1 MRLFDNSRIHITLAS
16 TNNWLFIEFSP
27 YFYPLL
33 KYKDLTQISKSTMS
47 GTLADHDDAR
57 C

>member
-1 MRLFDNSRIHITLAS
+1 MTLAS

-27 YFYPLL
+27 SFYPFLE
-33 KYKDLTQISKSTMS
+33 YKNLTQIIKSIMS

-57 C
+57 Y